1 MTFLV
6 FWGGEETEEAWS
18 IQSGVL
24 YSIMDWFIVPDPH
37 WTDYCPG
44 KPPYGISIMGTPVKG
59 KGSGARVCQ
68 WPGPKVKVLKTLL
81 IMIYSFNRHVYS
93 VTFNSVGCNNCLL
106 KHHLISTAVGY
117 EHVCERKSIVR
128 VCRSMCWSIDLF
140 WKYRISA
147 LRVKVNS
154 HGRKFSSD
162 CERNLKL

>member
-6 FWGGEETEEAWS
+6 FLGGEETEEAWS

-44 KPPYGISIMGTPVKG
+44 KPPNMVSVFWGHLWKG
-59 KGSGARVCQ
+59 GARGPELNCQ

-154 HGRKFSSD
+154 H
-162 CERNLKL
+162 RNLKL